1 MCLRCLAYAS
11 CQRSCMHEYHPKQ
24 REPSTPLPAR
34 MAGPSR
40 QPWLNCCRGDCRRP
54 ASPAR
59 SPSFRS
65 VSNERSWR
73 SLERMWSCTKPSWHW
88 RASSSAR
95 ESVSRGVQVSCQPRR
110 ARHKKDRRGS
120 PSGDVSCVLGW
131 GQPWVH
137 RPPRQVPTRTL
148 LPAAH
153 PASGIAT
160 MASAIDPGATQ
171 AGQLRCCVPRASSV

>member
-1 MCLRCLAYAS
+1 
-11 CQRSCMHEYHPKQ
+11 MHEYQLKQ
-24 REPSTPLPAR
+24 KEPSTPSLAR
-34 MAGPSR
+34 MAGPLR
-40 QPWLNCCRGDCRRP
+40 QPWPSFCRGGCRRP

-65 VSNERSWR
+65 ASSERSWR
-73 SLERMWSCTKPSWHW
+73 LLERMWSCTKPSWHW

-131 GQPWVH
+131 GQSWAR
-137 RPPRQVPTRTL
+137 RPLRQIPAWAL

-153 PASGIAT
+153 TASGMT
-160 MASAIDPGATQ
+160 TTSARDLGAAQ
-171 AGQLRCCVPRASSV
+171 AAPLRCCVPRASPVSCVGA